1 MEQTQHIN
9 NETGER
15 NIQNK
20 ILSKVPGVSPSIH
33 AAKAPEILNAAHAL
47 KRFVRQHFPEEPL
60 QNGDD
65 FEFFYQTL
73 WRPYDKSEHAARIR
87 STIPRDARILF
98 TVYNYMNQQEKTKND
113 AKNYFNKHQDSI
125 QQKHPELK
133 TLDDIFKGIHN
144 YYKIF
149 QSDPEN
155 KKGQLD
161 NSLHKIIRHFW
172 TYQIKN
178 LENNLPLFHQW
189 FKDNQIFLQAKTTQ
203 KNNKTLA

>member
-1 MEQTQHIN
+1 M
-9 NETGER
+9 
-15 NIQNK
+15 
-20 ILSKVPGVSPSIH
+20 
-33 AAKAPEILNAAHAL
+33 
-47 KRFVRQHFPEEPL
+47 
-60 QNGDD
+60 
-65 FEFFYQTL
+65 
-73 WRPYDKSEHAARIR
+73 
-87 STIPRDARILF
+87 
-98 TVYNYMNQQEKTKND
+98 
-113 AKNYFNKHQDSI
+113 
-125 QQKHPELK
+125 K